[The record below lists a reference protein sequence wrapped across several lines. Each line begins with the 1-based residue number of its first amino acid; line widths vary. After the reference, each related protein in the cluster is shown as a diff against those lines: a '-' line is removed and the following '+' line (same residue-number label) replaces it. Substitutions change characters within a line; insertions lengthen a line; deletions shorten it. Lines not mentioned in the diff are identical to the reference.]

1 MRQWPYMN
9 NLNGYG
15 WDEYTA
21 AAWQGNAIP
30 ASCIPARVT
39 ADFGSSLTVV
49 TPAEKTAVLSG
60 RLQHFGTPEAFPKVG
75 DWVAVLASGDH
86 DATIE
91 AVLPRR
97 SEIARRAAGNKAQK
111 QIMAANVDVAF
122 VLQALDNDFSP
133 ERLQRYLY
141 QLSIGNITP
150 VLVLN
155 KADKTSNVQP
165 YIDAVSSLGVRT
177 IIASAATGQGVD
189 EIRQAI
195 TAGKTAVLLGSSGVG
210 KSTLTNLLLGR
221 DTQATQ
227 AVRESDDTG
236 RHTTSHREL
245 FVLPNGG
252 LLIDTPG
259 IRELQLWGAE
269 EDLDENFDDIA
280 ALAAA
285 CKYSNCR
292 HGTEAGCR
300 LQAALQ
306 SGELTRAHYQNYLKM
321 KRELAQQNAKP
332 DHSGANQ
339 KKKAQNK
346 MYKQAN
352 RDMRGD
358 HEFPN

>member
-1 MRQWPYMN
+1 MN
-9 NLNGYG
+9 NLDEYG
-15 WDEYTA
+15 WDTRWA
-21 AAWQGNAIP
+21 AAWQDITDP
-30 ASCIPARVT
+30 QCIPARVT

-49 TPAEKTAVLSG
+49 TPLEKTATLSG
-60 RLQHFGTPEAFPKVG
+60 RLQHFAAPEAFPKVG
-75 DWVAVLASGDH
+75 DWVAVLPSGEH

-111 QIMAANVDVAF
+111 QIMAANVDIAF

-141 QLSIGNITP
+141 QLTIGHVTP

-165 YIDAVSSLGVRT
+165 YIDAVASLNIRI
-177 IIASAATGQGVD
+177 IIASATTGQGIED
-189 EIRQAI
+189 IRQA

-210 KSTLTNLLLGR
+210 KSTLTNLLLGQ
-221 DTQATQ
+221 DVQQTQ

-236 RHTTSHREL
+236 KHTTSHREL

-259 IRELQLWGAE
+259 IRELQLWGDQE
-269 EDLDENFDDIA
+269 ELDENFDDIT
-280 ALAAA
+280 ALASQ

-292 HGTEAGCR
+292 HGTEPGCR
-300 LQAALQ
+300 VQAALQ
-306 SGELTRAHYQNYLKM
+306 SGELPRPHYQNYLKM
-321 KRELAQQNAKP
+321 KGELLQQSAKP
-332 DHSGANQ
+332 NVQDANQ
-339 KKKAQNK
+339 KRKAQNK
-346 MYKQAN
+346 MYKQAD
-352 RDMRGD
+352 RDMRAD
-358 HEFPN
+358 QEFPN